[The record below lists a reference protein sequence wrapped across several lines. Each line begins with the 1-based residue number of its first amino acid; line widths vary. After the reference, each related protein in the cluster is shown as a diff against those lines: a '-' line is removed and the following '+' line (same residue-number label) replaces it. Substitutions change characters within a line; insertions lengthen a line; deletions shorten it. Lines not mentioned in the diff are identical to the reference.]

1 MFSRSTS
8 MLSNKLASSMMT
20 FNRNVMM
27 RSFATVVS
35 GDKIPSAVVSVV
47 KHDGENGFQS
57 EIVDAAEYLQGKR
70 VVIVGYPGAFTP
82 TCMATH
88 VPDFIAKA
96 EAIKA
101 AGCDEILALS
111 VNDPF
116 VVTAFA
122 EKLGG
127 KTMINYVADGNGE
140 LTKALGLEL
149 DLSVAQLGDNRT
161 KRCSMLVSQGQVLQM
176 NNEDGPALT
185 EISGAD
191 RILQQLGK

>member
-1 MFSRSTS
+1 MFARS
-8 MLSNKLASSMMT
+8 
-20 FNRNVMM
+20 MM
-27 RSFATVVS
+27 RSSALPRMAMRPFSTIQVGSKLPSALVGVVS
-35 GDKIPSAVVSVV
+35 
-47 KHDGENGFQS
+47 HNGEGFQND
-57 EIVDAAEYLQGKR
+57 IVDLADYCQGKK

-116 VVTAFA
+116 VITAFA

-127 KTMINYVADGNGE
+127 KQLINYVADGNGE
-140 LTKALGLEL
+140 FTKAAGL
-149 DLSVAQLGDNRT
+149 DLDLKVAQLGDDRT
-161 KRCSMLVSQGQVLQM
+161 KRCSILVSQGQVVEL
-176 NNEDGPALT
+176 NNEDGPGLT

-191 RILQQLGK
+191 RILEQLGK

>member
-1 MFSRSTS
+1 MQP
-8 MLSNKLASSMMT
+8 M
-20 FNRNVMM
+20 NRMAVM
-27 RSFATVVS
+27 RSFATVS
-35 GDKIPSAVVSVV
+35 AGDAMPSALASVVS
-47 KHDGENGFQS
+47 HNGDNGFQS
-57 EIVDAAEYLQGKR
+57 EIVDIAEYVKGRK

-96 EAIKA
+96 EQMKA

-127 KTMINYVADGNGE
+127 KHLVNYIADGNGE

-149 DLSVAQLGDNRT
+149 DLSVAQLGTNRT
-161 KRCSMLVSQGQVLQM
+161 KRCSMVVSQGHILEL

-185 EISGAD
+185 EVSGAD
-191 RILQQLGK
+191 RILEQLGKN

>member
-1 MFSRSTS
+1 
-8 MLSNKLASSMMT
+8 MLNKSLKLTQAPMT
-20 FNRNVMM
+20 NFMAM
-27 RSFATVVS
+27 RSFATVAA
-35 GDKIPSAVVSVV
+35 GDKVPSAVVSVV
-47 KHDGENGFQS
+47 RHDGENGFQS
-57 EIVDAAEYLQGKR
+57 EIVDAADYLQNKK
-70 VVIVGYPGAFTP
+70 VVVVGYPGAFTP

-127 KTMINYVADGNGE
+127 KQLINYVADGNGE

-149 DLSVAQLGDNRT
+149 DLSVAQLGTNRT
-161 KRCSMLVSQGQVLQM
+161 KRCSMLISQGQVIEL

-185 EISGAD
+185 EVSGAD
-191 RILQQLGK
+191 RILSQLGKN

>member
-1 MFSRSTS
+1 MFTRSLLMQGQRMAKPQQFS
-8 MLSNKLASSMMT
+8 MLQ
-20 FNRNVMM
+20 
-27 RSFATVVS
+27 RSFATIAA
-35 GDKIPSAVVSVV
+35 GDKMPSALVSVV
-47 KHDGENGFQS
+47 KHDGDKGFQS
-57 EIVDAAEYLQGKR
+57 EIVDVADYVQNKK

-88 VPDFIAKA
+88 VPDFISKA

-127 KTMINYVADGNGE
+127 KHLVNYVADGNGE
-140 LTKALGLEL
+140 PTKALGLEL
-149 DLSVAQLGDNRT
+149 DLSVAQLGTNRT
-161 KRCSMLVSQGQVLQM
+161 KRCSLLVSQSQVIEL
-176 NNEDGPALT
+176 NNEDGPGLT

-191 RILQQLGK
+191 RILEQLGKN

>member
-1 MFSRSTS
+1 MQPVGARY
-8 MLSNKLASSMMT
+8 
-20 FNRNVMM
+20 
-27 RSFATVVS
+27 FATIAS
-35 GDKIPSAVVSVV
+35 GDKLPSAVVSVV
-47 KHDGENGFQS
+47 RHNGTDGWSS
-57 EIVDAAEYLQGKR
+57 EIVDAAEYVQGKK

-88 VPDFIAKA
+88 VPDFISKA

-127 KTMINYVADGNGE
+127 KQLISYVADGNGE

-149 DLSVAQLGDNRT
+149 DLSVAQLGNNRT
-161 KRCSMLVSQGQVLQM
+161 KRCSMIVTQGQVVEM

-185 EISGAD
+185 EVSGAD
-191 RILQQLGK
+191 RVLEQLGKI

>member
-1 MFSRSTS
+1 MFTRSL
-8 MLSNKLASSMMT
+8 LSQRLVQPQAPMMRMFATIAKGGHMPSALAS
-20 FNRNVMM
+20 
-27 RSFATVVS
+27 VVR
-35 GDKIPSAVVSVV
+35 
-47 KHDGENGFQS
+47 HDAENGFSS
-57 EIVDAAEYLQGKR
+57 EIVDMADYVQGKK
-70 VVIVGYPGAFTP
+70 VCIVGYPGAFTP

-127 KTMINYVADGNGE
+127 KGLVNYVADGNGE

-149 DLSVAQLGDNRT
+149 DLSVAQLGTNRT
-161 KRCSMLVSQGQVLQM
+161 KRCSMIVKEGVLLEF
-176 NNEDGPALT
+176 NNEDGPGLT
-185 EISGAD
+185 EVSGAD
-191 RILQQLGK
+191 RVLEQLGAK

>member
-1 MFSRSTS
+1 M
-8 MLSNKLASSMMT
+8 
-20 FNRNVMM
+20 
-27 RSFATVVS
+27 
-35 GDKIPSAVVSVV
+35 
-47 KHDGENGFQS
+47 
-57 EIVDAAEYLQGKR
+57 
-70 VVIVGYPGAFTP
+70 VIVGYPGAFTP

-96 EAIKA
+96 AAIKA

-127 KTMINYVADGNGE
+127 KQLINYIADGNGE
-140 LTKALGLEL
+140 LTKAMGLQL
-149 DLSVAQLGDNRT
+149 DLSVAQLGDDRA
-161 KRCSMLVSQGQVLQM
+161 KRCSLLIKDGQVLNL
-176 NNEDGPALT
+176 NNEDGPGLT

-191 RILQQLGK
+191 RILEQLGKI

>member
-1 MFSRSTS
+1 M
-8 MLSNKLASSMMT
+8 
-20 FNRNVMM
+20 
-27 RSFATVVS
+27 
-35 GDKIPSAVVSVV
+35 PSALASVV
-47 KHDGENGFQS
+47 KHDGQTGFSS
-57 EIVDAAEYLQGKR
+57 EIVDVAEYVQGKK

-96 EAIKA
+96 EAMKT
-101 AGCDEILALS
+101 AGCDEVLALS

-116 VVTAFA
+116 VITAFA

-127 KTMINYVADGNGE
+127 KQHINWIADGNGE

-149 DLSVAQLGDNRT
+149 DLAVAQLSTRG
-161 KRCSMLVSQGQVLQM
+161 KRCSMIVKEGQVLEF
-176 NNEDGPALT
+176 NNEDGPGLT

-191 RILQQLGK
+191 RVLEQLGKI

>member
-1 MFSRSTS
+1 MIKVGDTIPAVTLTEFVEVEGNGCSIGPNPVDVAKVTAGKTIA
-8 MLSNKLASSMMT
+8 L
-20 FNRNVMM
+20 
-27 RSFATVVS
+27 FA
-35 GDKIPSAVVSVV
+35 
-47 KHDGENGFQS
+47 
-57 EIVDAAEYLQGKR
+57 L
-70 VVIVGYPGAFTP
+70 PGAFTP

-101 AGCDEILALS
+101 AGCDEILALA

-127 KTMINYVADGNGE
+127 KGLVNYVADGNGE

-149 DLSVAQLGDNRT
+149 DLSVAQLGTNRT
-161 KRCSMLVSQGQVLQM
+161 KRCSMIVKEG
-176 NNEDGPALT
+176 
-185 EISGAD
+185 
-191 RILQQLGK
+191 

>member
-1 MFSRSTS
+1 MFSRSS
-8 MLSNKLASSMMT
+8 MLLSQGRRQFMQPSL
-20 FNRNVMM
+20 MM
-27 RSFATVVS
+27 RMFGTIEK
-35 GDKIPSAVVSVV
+35 GGRIPSALASVV
-47 KHDGENGFQS
+47 RHDGENGFVH
-57 EIVDAAEYLQGKR
+57 EIFDMAEYVQGKK
-70 VVIVGYPGAFTP
+70 VCIVGYPGAFTP

-127 KTMINYVADGNGE
+127 KGLVNYVADGNGE

-149 DLSVAQLGDNRT
+149 DLAVAQLGTNRT
-161 KRCSMLVSQGQVLQM
+161 KRCSMLVKEGVLLEF
-176 NNEDGPALT
+176 NNEDGPGLT

-191 RILQQLGK
+191 RILE

>member
-1 MFSRSTS
+1 MFTRSLQRLVQPTS
-8 MLSNKLASSMMT
+8 VM
-20 FNRNVMM
+20 NRATMM
-27 RSFATVVS
+27 RSFATIAA

-47 KHDGENGFQS
+47 RHDGSNGFQS
-57 EIVDAAEYLQGKR
+57 EIVDTAEYLQGKK

-88 VPDFIAKA
+88 VPDFISKA

-116 VVTAFA
+116 VITAFA

-127 KTMINYVADGNGE
+127 KTLVNYIADGNGE

-149 DLSVAQLGDNRT
+149 DLSVA
-161 KRCSMLVSQGQVLQM
+161 
-176 NNEDGPALT
+176 
-185 EISGAD
+185 
-191 RILQQLGK
+191 

>member
-1 MFSRSTS
+1 
-8 MLSNKLASSMMT
+8 MLTNKLAASAFS
-20 FNRNVMM
+20 RNSLVL
-27 RSFATVVS
+27 RSFATIAA

-57 EIVDAAEYLQGKR
+57 EIVDAAEYLQGKK
-70 VVIVGYPGAFTP
+70 VVIVSYPGAFTP

-101 AGCDEILALS
+101 AGCDEILALA

-127 KTMINYVADGNGE
+127 KQQINYIADGNGE
-140 LTKALGLEL
+140 LTKALGITL
-149 DLSVAQLGDNRT
+149 DLSVAQLGN
-161 KRCSMLVSQGQVLQM
+161 
-176 NNEDGPALT
+176 
-185 EISGAD
+185 D
-191 RILQQLGK
+191 RG

>member
-1 MFSRSTS
+1 MQP
-8 MLSNKLASSMMT
+8 M
-20 FNRNVMM
+20 NRMAIM
-27 RSFATVVS
+27 RSFATVS
-35 GDKIPSAVVSVV
+35 NGDAVPSALASVVS
-47 KHDGENGFQS
+47 HNGENGFQS
-57 EIVDAAEYLQGKR
+57 EIVDIAEYVQGRK

-96 EAIKA
+96 EQMKA
-101 AGCDEILALS
+101 AGRDEILALS

-127 KTMINYVADGNGE
+127 KQLVNYIADGNGE

-149 DLSVAQLGDNRT
+149 DLSVA
-161 KRCSMLVSQGQVLQM
+161 
-176 NNEDGPALT
+176 
-185 EISGAD
+185 
-191 RILQQLGK
+191 

>member
-1 MFSRSTS
+1 MFAKS
-8 MLSNKLASSMMT
+8 LLCSSYKMMQPAMVRMNT
-20 FNRNVMM
+20 M
-27 RSFATVVS
+27 RSFAAITA
-35 GDKIPSAVVSVV
+35 GDRFPSAVVSVV
-47 KHDGENGFQS
+47 KHDGTNGFSS
-57 EIVDAAEYLQGKR
+57 EIVDAADYLQGKK

-88 VPDFIAKA
+88 VPGFIAKA

-116 VVTAFA
+116 VITAFA

-127 KTMINYVADGNGE
+127 KHLISYIADGNGE

-149 DLSVAQLGDNRT
+149 DLSVAQLGTDRT
-161 KRCSMLVSQGQVLQM
+161 KRCSMIIKEGLVLEM
-176 NNEDGPALT
+176 NNEEGPGLT
-185 EISGAD
+185 EVSGAA
-191 RILQQLGK
+191 RILTQLGKKD

>member
-1 MFSRSTS
+1 MFTRSLINQS
-8 MLSNKLASSMMT
+8 HRFVQPSL
-20 FNRNVMM
+20 FM
-27 RSFATVVS
+27 RSFATIAK
-35 GDKIPSAVVSVV
+35 GGRIPSALASVV
-47 KHDGENGFQS
+47 RHDGENGFTS
-57 EIVDAAEYLQGKR
+57 DIVDMAEYLQGKK
-70 VVIVGYPGAFTP
+70 VCIVGYPGAFTP

-101 AGCDEILALS
+101 AGCDEVLALS

-127 KTMINYVADGNGE
+127 KGLVNYIADGNGE
-140 LTKALGLEL
+140 FTKALGLEL
-149 DLSVAQLGDNRT
+149 DLSVAQLGTNRG
-161 KRCSMLVSQGQVLQM
+161 KRCSMIVKEGQVLEF

-191 RILQQLGK
+191 RVLEQLGSK